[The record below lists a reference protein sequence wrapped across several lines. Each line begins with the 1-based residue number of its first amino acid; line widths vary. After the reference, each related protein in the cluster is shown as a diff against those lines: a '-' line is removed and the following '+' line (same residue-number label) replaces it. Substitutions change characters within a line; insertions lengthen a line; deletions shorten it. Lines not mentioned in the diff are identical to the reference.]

1 MGTIASVSVP
11 AAEAGRLAADRDEVA
26 ASFERIESL
35 LSVFRPGSD
44 VSRINRAT
52 AGTEVTVAP
61 ETALVIRGALDAA
74 GRSGG
79 AFDPTVGPLMAAW
92 GFRGGKPPEA
102 PPSDEA
108 LSDARSRV
116 GWTNLLLRGSGVQ
129 WTRDGMALDLGG
141 IAKGFAVDAGWERLY
156 ASGGRHYLVDLGGNL
171 RCAGSAA
178 PDRQGWRV
186 GVRNPFDTSRTLG
199 LLVLTNGEAV
209 ATSGNYE
216 RFVAIGGRRY
226 SHVMDP
232 RTGRPA
238 EGTAGVTVLAP
249 SAFLSDALSTTL
261 FVLGPREGMA
271 LLRRL
276 PAGCEAVW
284 VPDTKPVRLLASS
297 GFARRFV
304 PHREFSGAVTVL
316 P

>member
-1 MGTIASVSVP
+1 
-11 AAEAGRLAADRDEVA
+11 
-26 ASFERIESL
+26 
-35 LSVFRPGSD
+35 
-44 VSRINRAT
+44 
-52 AGTEVTVAP
+52 
-61 ETALVIRGALDAA
+61 
-74 GRSGG
+74 
-79 AFDPTVGPLMAAW
+79 
-92 GFRGGKPPEA
+92 
-102 PPSDEA
+102 
-108 LSDARSRV
+108 
-116 GWTNLLLRGSGVQ
+116 
-129 WTRDGMALDLGG
+129 
-141 IAKGFAVDAGWERLY
+141 
-156 ASGGRHYLVDLGGNL
+156 
-171 RCAGSAA
+171 
-178 PDRQGWRV
+178 
-186 GVRNPFDTSRTLG
+186 
-199 LLVLTNGEAV
+199 
-209 ATSGNYE
+209 
-216 RFVAIGGRRY
+216 
-226 SHVMDP
+226 MDP